1 MDPASITN
9 STFKLFKLNPDGS
22 TTQITNVTVALS
34 TDGLVATLDPFGTST
49 TTHLAKS
56 TTYKAV
62 ITTGA
67 KDVAGNQLDQNI
79 TTAGLQQK
87 AWSFTVSN

>member
-1 MDPASITN
+1 VS
-9 STFKLFKLNPDGS
+9 
-22 TTQITNVTVALS
+22 LS
-34 TDGLVATLDPFGTST
+34 TDGLVATLNPFGTST
-49 TTHLAKS
+49 TLLGKS

-62 ITTGA
+62 VTTGA
-67 KDVAGNQLDQNI
+67 RDEPGNQLDQNT